1 LRKLLYAISSLSLV
15 FLVGCNNPFEGNK
28 VGVKCDKKS
37 VVNLVESIM
46 NNDFT
51 KGDVSIKIDPLNIVE
66 WDYKNGRYLCKAKV
80 SGTYNKNISYVKKVA
95 LQSYGLSFDE
105 KNNKVN
111 GWIFYQTY
119 LPTVEMKKLKEN
131 KDYIFYAEILNASK
145 LPKW

>member
-1 LRKLLYAISSLSLV
+1 MKKLLYVVSSLSLV
-15 FLVGCNNPFEGNK
+15 FLVGCNNPFKENK
-28 VGVKCDKKS
+28 IGVKCDKES
-37 VVNLVESIM
+37 VVHLVEKIM

-51 KGDVSIKIDPLNIVE
+51 KGDVSIKIDPLNIIE

-80 SGTYNKNISYVKKVA
+80 SGTYDKNISYMKRVA

-105 KNNKVN
+105 KNNKVH

-119 LPTVEMKKLKEN
+119 LPTVEAKKLKEN